1 MDVLAGLLEGP
12 RARGAFM
19 MRACF
24 EPPWAVRIA
33 DEAPLSV
40 MIMVEGEAWI
50 LPEGDEDKPR
60 HIRPGDIAIACGPG
74 PYVCCDDPATAP
86 RAEIGPGQECRPLGP
101 AHVGRYKEFGVREW
115 GESPDA
121 PAKMLIG
128 TYQLRGE
135 LTARLL
141 DALPALLVLPTEV
154 WRCPLTPLV
163 AEEIV
168 KDEPGQ
174 DVVLDRLLD
183 LLLIASLRAWFSRP
197 EADAPAWYRAMG
209 DPVVGRALRLIQD
222 DPAHPWTVVELAER
236 SGVSRAAL
244 ARRFTELVG
253 EPPMAYLTGWRL
265 ALAADLLREGGATV
279 AAIAR
284 RVGYGSAF
292 ALSTAFKRE
301 YGVSPQEYRT

>member
-60 HIRPGDIAIACGPG
+60 HIRPGDIAIARGPD

-301 YGVSPQEYRT
+301 YGVSPQEYRS